1 MRIQGTPDLK
11 WSCAWHPLSCTWY
24 CSLTELNTVVLGSR
38 GHPLCFATTQPFW
51 VIRNILDWGTAF
63 CLGRWRI
70 PWAGFWV
77 CLQSAC
83 RLYFFAIWYLHRD
96 ASALLDPM
104 ECSDM
109 AEEQRV
115 HSPPASLVPRIHV
128 ILAQKLQHINPL
140 LPTCLNKEESRTCK
154 CKCWAHEW
162 QAVSPPCGP

>member
-1 MRIQGTPDLK
+1 MLCHDPALLSGKKHFRLRDHNLTSWEMETPMSRI
-11 WSCAWHPLSCTWY
+11 LSLSSECL
-24 CSLTELNTVVLGSR
+24 SFLL
-38 GHPLCFATTQPFW
+38 LCYFISKQP
-51 VIRNILDWGTAF
+51 
-63 CLGRWRI
+63 I
-70 PWAGFWV
+70 P
-77 CLQSAC
+77 
-83 RLYFFAIWYLHRD
+83 LHRD

-162 QAVSPPCGP
+162 QFHLHVGHSPCSAE